1 MNVPERPVLV
11 APDSFKGTFR
21 ASEVAAAIGRGLERA
36 GLMPP
41 DLCPVADGGEGT
53 MDALLPGLG
62 GEVVA
67 AEAHDPLGR
76 DLRGCFALVEDG
88 GTAIVETATASGLGL
103 VAEEERD
110 AWAASTYGTGE
121 LIAAAAQSGAQVI
134 VVAVGGSATSDGG
147 AGALEAIEEAGGL
160 GGAKLVVL
168 CDVRT
173 PFEDAPKVFGPQ
185 KGADPDMVKR
195 LEGRL
200 DELAGT
206 WPRDPRGVPMTGCA
220 GGLSGGLWAVHR
232 ATLEPGAPWVLDAL
246 GFDERMRASRAVV
259 TGEGKLDEQT
269 LQGKLVGEIGTR
281 ARQAGVPLHAIVGTD
296 ALDAFGKRMI
306 DLMRVIE
313 ATDLRRWKRPARPS
327 ATSLPRAWPDALEPL
342 LRLRV
347 QRVVVE
353 LVRALDLLV
362 VELEDVEAALDL
374 GAVDLAVVEVR
385 RPEAAEHEPVR
396 IDAVR
401 GRTRRSP

>member
-1 MNVPERPVLV
+1 MTVPERPVLV
-11 APDSFKGTFR
+11 APDSFKGTIR
-21 ASEVAAAIGRGLERA
+21 ASEVAGAIGRGLERA

-67 AEAHDPLGR
+67 ADAHDPLGR
-76 DLRGCFALVEDG
+76 ELRGCFALVEDG

-103 VAEEERD
+103 VAERERD

-121 LIAAAAQSGAQVI
+121 LIVAAAQAGAQVI
-134 VVAVGGSATSDGG
+134 VVAVGGSATTDGG

-160 GGAKLVVL
+160 GGARLVVL

-185 KGADPDMVKR
+185 KGADPDMVRR
-195 LEGRL
+195 LEQRL
-200 DELAGT
+200 AALAGR

-246 GFDERMRASRAVV
+246 GFDKRMRASRAVI

-281 ARQAGVPLHAIVGTD
+281 TRQAGVPLHAIVGTD
-296 ALDAFGKRMI
+296 ALDPFGKRMI

-313 ATDLRRWKRPARPS
+313 ATDVA
-327 ATSLPRAWPDALEPL
+327 
-342 LRLRV
+342 
-347 QRVVVE
+347 
-353 LVRALDLLV
+353 
-362 VELEDVEAALDL
+362 ELEAAGEAL
-374 GAVDLAVVEVR
+374 GKELAEGQ
-385 RPEAAEHEPVR
+385 A
-396 IDAVR
+396 
-401 GRTRRSP
+401 